1 MSSTTTST
9 AAPRVRVDVRRAG
22 TATAIAALYAAS
34 GEVGFVLVVPVAYSA
49 AVAPLS
55 ASALAMCLLWGF
67 GCWPVVFAASLLL
80 GLWSGLNHA
89 AFSYELLLV
98 SSGVAGAATLHALS
112 GAWLVRAL
120 AGLRQPL
127 AAAFAEQRHGARH
140 DRTLERDD
148 DDDDKARELAVQ
160 GNRAETS
167 FLGNMSHE
175 MLTPM
180 HAVLSYAQLGR
191 DAPSAGE
198 QRDYFERIAERGQS
212 LLKLLSNLLDLSR
225 LESGSMSMEFA
236 PHDIAAL
243 LRDALLQMEP
253 ALRAKG
259 LQSDFQRAPDCDDGR
274 VIVDPVRIGQLLG
287 NILTNAVRFS
297 PEGGRIGVQL
307 SRTTLQRSSRRGLE
321 SNCAALEIAISD
333 QGVGIPAS
341 ELELIFDKFVE
352 SSKTRSNAGGI
363 GLGLAICREI
373 VTLHRGAIYASNNS
387 GSGATVRVVLPL
399 ARGALAERGTA

>member
-1 MSSTTTST
+1 
-9 AAPRVRVDVRRAG
+9 
-22 TATAIAALYAAS
+22 
-34 GEVGFVLVVPVAYSA
+34 VLIVPVAYSA

-55 ASALAMCLLWGF
+55 ASALAICLLWGF
-67 GCWPVVFAASLLL
+67 GCWPLVFAASLLL

-89 AFSYELLLV
+89 ALSYELLLI
-98 SSGVAGAATLHALS
+98 SCSVAGAATLHALC

-120 AGLRQPL
+120 AGVRQPL
-127 AAAFAEQRHGARH
+127 VAAFAEHRHGCRH
-140 DRTLERDD
+140 DRTLERA
-148 DDDDKARELAVQ
+148 DDDKARELAAQ
-160 GNRAETS
+160 RNRAEAS

-191 DAPSAGE
+191 DAPSASE
-198 QRDYFERIAERGQS
+198 QRDYFERIAERGHS
-212 LLKLLSNLLDLSR
+212 LLRLLSNLLDLSR

-253 ALRAKG
+253 AFRAKG
-259 LQSDFQRAPDCDDGR
+259 LNSAFERAPDCDDGR

-287 NILTNAVRFS
+287 NILANAVRFS

-373 VTLHRGAIYASNNS
+373 VALHRGAIYAANNS

-399 ARGALAERGTA
+399 ARGALAE